1 MKRYTLSDS
10 PAFQGIFSRY
20 MMTFIQHL
28 RLPTRRHPPRSG
40 CRGTHRPLVRGAEI
54 LCRHSPGRSTDKRN
68 ARAERRKAL
77 AGPVLCRKRTE
88 DLSAPPS
95 HRHSVSPFRMEDPL
109 RDPLRKND
117 DLRRHCAK
125 TCPRARPSPPIRP
138 RRRKRRRKKSHL
150 PHHPLPPRHRQ
161 ERPPHRL
168 RRRPSPKS
176 LSPLDGE
183 KTWR

>member
-1 MKRYTLSDS
+1 MTWDS
-10 PAFQGIFSRY
+10 PAFGSRGRN
-20 MMTFIQHL
+20 T
-28 RLPTRRHPPRSG
+28 LP
-40 CRGTHRPLVRGAEI
+40 PLSRQKY
-54 LCRHSPGRSTDKRN
+54 RQKN

-77 AGPVLCRKRTE
+77 AGSVLCGKRAE

-125 TCPRARPSPPIRP
+125 TCPRARPFPPIRP

-176 LSPLDGE
+176 LSPRDGE
-183 KTWR
+183 KTGRYGDVRLEDIRLQISDI